1 MQGQIVQYSQL
12 NRHRMPMD
20 INEKLIGF
28 EFLLLIKMHATPQ
41 ESARTGVPRG
51 NISNFLASIGFQ
63 LL

>member
-41 ESARTGVPRG
+41 ESARTGVP
-51 NISNFLASIGFQ
+51 
-63 LL
+63 